1 MKDMNFKFNLES
13 KKAVI
18 FSFDNVLYPEKDYL
32 LQVYYLFSEF
42 LAYVEQLDSTM
53 ILQFMQT
60 EFVQFG
66 SENIFEKT
74 ASQFGIPKRYLENFL
89 LLHETARLPL
99 KLLMFE
105 RVLQFMK
112 DLTEQKKQII
122 LLVDGNPLQ
131 QLNKIKQL
139 EWHGLEKDLKVY
151 FTEEFEAK
159 PSAKVLDFI
168 INQHNL
174 APLELALVGCNEIDE
189 KFARQNKIDFI
200 SINLIL

>member
-1 MKDMNFKFNLES
+1 MSLKFNLES

-42 LAYVEQLDSTM
+42 LAYAEQLDSTM

-112 DLTEQKKQII
+112 ELTEQKKQII

-139 EWHGLEKDLKVY
+139 EWHGLEKNLKVY
-151 FTEEFEAK
+151 FTEEFEVK

>member
-1 MKDMNFKFNLES
+1 MNFKINLGS

-42 LAYVEQLDSTM
+42 LAYAEQLESTM
-53 ILQFMQT
+53 ILQFIQT
-60 EFVQFG
+60 EFAQFG
-66 SENIFEKT
+66 SKNIFEKT

-174 APLELALVGCNEIDE
+174 APLELALVGCDEIDE

>member
-1 MKDMNFKFNLES
+1 MNFKFNLES

>member
-1 MKDMNFKFNLES
+1 MSLKFNLES

-42 LAYVEQLDSTM
+42 LAYAEQLDSTM

-60 EFVQFG
+60 EFTQFG

-105 RVLQFMK
+105 SVLQFMK

-139 EWHGLEKDLKVY
+139 EWHGLKKDLKVY

-159 PSAKVLDFI
+159 PSVKVLDFI
-168 INQHNL
+168 INEHNF
-174 APLELALVGCNEIDE
+174 APFELALVGCEEIDE
-189 KFARQNKIDFI
+189 KFALQNKIDFI

>member
-1 MKDMNFKFNLES
+1 MSLKFNLES

-42 LAYVEQLDSTM
+42 LAYAEQLDSTM

-60 EFVQFG
+60 EFTQFG

-105 RVLQFMK
+105 SVLQFMK

-168 INQHNL
+168 INEHNL
-174 APLELALVGCNEIDE
+174 APLELALVGCDEIDE
-189 KFARQNKIDFI
+189 KFALQNKIDFI